1 MTARWNPT
9 LDASDIRAEAAD
21 DAIGE
26 IYADRDE
33 WAEDDTPTRAE
44 LDRDEWDTK

>member
-26 IYADRDE
+26 IYAGRDE
-33 WAEDDTPTRAE
+33 WEPEDRPTRAE
-44 LDRDEWDTK
+44 VERDEWGEA